1 LKINTTFINSLTHNI
16 NVYIIDQI
24 KYIILFIFM
33 IKKAI
38 KIKIFYIKSAS
49 FNNQT
54 HIFLIIISYFKKKNG
69 MLYLFM
75 ITKVLK
81 YDLNFSD
88 GHKI

>member
-1 LKINTTFINSLTHNI
+1 MYILLIKLNI
-16 NVYIIDQI
+16 SY
-24 KYIILFIFM
+24 YSYLWL
-33 IKKAI
+33 KKAI

-88 GHKI
+88 GHKIWVFK